1 MISWTF
7 MCFGFVTKELLVG
20 GSPRAHVVH
29 LPRDYDPAERW
40 PLILYLH
47 SSGERGDDLRHTYAG
62 LGLALRRHPE
72 RFPCVVVMPQ
82 CPEEMVWT
90 DDLRHL
96 EHPFQAALANYS
108 VDPRRIYLTGISMGG
123 HGTWIYGAAHADTF
137 AALLPV
143 CGGGDPEDYRAL
155 CTLPIWAF
163 HGGEDDA
170 VPPEESRRMWDMVR
184 EAGGDIRYTEYAGV
198 GHECWDI
205 TYGDPAVIRWMLDHR
220 RDPLS

>member
-1 MISWTF
+1 MDS
-7 MCFGFVTKELLVG
+7 GFVEKELSLG
-20 GSPRAHVVH
+20 HTLRTHVVH
-29 LPRDYDPAERW
+29 LPAGYDPGEQW
-40 PLILYLH
+40 PLVLYLH
-47 SSGERGDDLRHTYAG
+47 SSGERGDDLRQTHAG
-62 LGLALRRHPE
+62 LGLAIRRHPE
-72 RFPCVVVMPQ
+72 RFPCIVVMPQ
-82 CPEEMVWT
+82 LPEEIWWT

-96 EHPFQAALANYS
+96 ERPFHAALDQYS

-123 HGTWIYGAAHADTF
+123 YATWIYGAAHADTF

-143 CGGGDPEDYRAL
+143 CGGGNPEDYRAL

-163 HGGEDDA
+163 HGSEDDA

-205 TYGDPAVIRWMLDHR
+205 TYGDAAVIRWLLTR
-220 RDPLS
+220 RKTPLF